1 MKNRM
6 GTLLGALTIYL
17 VLGGLTFLLNSLLFR
32 LGIWHELPLYFAL
45 AFAGVLVMIVV
56 CLGLWID
63 SGYSRSVGI
72 FQMYSGAKNRKGEE
86 YGRTMKKWGL
96 AGLLLFLTGF
106 LLSPLPSHLLTILS
120 K

>member
-63 SGYSRSVGI
+63 SGYSGLPI
-72 FQMYSGAKNRKGEE
+72 FQMYSVAKNRKGEE
-86 YGRTMKKWGL
+86 YGRTMKKWCL
-96 AGLLLFLTGF
+96 AGLLLLFTGV
-106 LLSPLPSHLLTILS
+106 LLSPLPSLLLEILS